1 MWVYEN
7 LGPILV
13 LAFAAGM
20 GLHFLKRWLER
31 RAYLRLR
38 EDCVDAVR
46 DARGGS
52 PEAIVREAELM
63 RELNSSRLPSW
74 LGGLGRHA
82 RRWAMYCAALA
93 LLVLLAR
100 KSGPGGTGG
109 PGSRINGSTARVH
122 PH

>member
-7 LGPILV
+7 LGPVLA

-46 DARGGS
+46 DARCGI

-74 LGGLGRHA
+74 RGGLGRHA

-93 LLVLLAR
+93 LLVHFALG
-100 KSGPGGTGG
+100 SGPRSTTS
-109 PGSRINGSTARVH
+109 PGSRTGGNITRAH
-122 PH
+122 PR